1 MWPRVA
7 RASTYL
13 ALHAHPLP
21 VLFVIHQRA
30 ADSDVQVV
38 RQHRRDGRHKLGR
51 HVIEVGLQLCHKT
64 SGARTPRYPLAW
76 PWRSTPSKR
85 CVPWKC
91 FATTR
96 KHMSVSGSGV
106 LSVFRSSSCW
116 AHTSRHTRKNVASMV
131 RPGTPGASSQPT
143 GAPVEQPSCQ
153 QLAAGTW
160 TQPRQWQTAGWVKR
174 PPSRRCHAGSP
185 GGVKPGVVGPRG
197 VGHQTLWYEWRA
209 QHSEGKRATPKQR
222 RRRDVDFRSH
232 QPVKPATAAVHVF
245 VMIECQV

>member
-1 MWPRVA
+1 MEVLRHHTQTHECERV
-7 RASTYL
+7 RGSVCL
-13 ALHAHPLP
+13 SLIV
-21 VLFVIHQRA
+21 VLGTH
-30 ADSDVQVV
+30 
-38 RQHRRDGRHKLGR
+38 RQ
-51 HVIEVGLQLCHKT
+51 
-64 SGARTPRYPLAW
+64 A
-76 PWRSTPSKR
+76 
-85 CVPWKC
+85 
-91 FATTR
+91 
-96 KHMSVSGSGV
+96 
-106 LSVFRSSSCW
+106 
-116 AHTSRHTRKNVASMV
+116 HTRKNAASMV
-131 RPGTPGASSQPT
+131 RPGTSGASSQPT

>member
-116 AHTSRHTRKNVASMV
+116 AHTGRHTHARTQQAWSGRAPQAPAASQQAHLLNSLLANNS
-131 RPGTPGASSQPT
+131 RP
-143 GAPVEQPSCQ
+143 V
-153 QLAAGTW
+153 L
-160 TQPRQWQTAGWVKR
+160 
-174 PPSRRCHAGSP
+174 
-185 GGVKPGVVGPRG
+185 
-197 VGHQTLWYEWRA
+197 GHSL
-209 QHSEGKRATPKQR
+209 GNGR
-222 RRRDVDFRSH
+222 RRVR
-232 QPVKPATAAVHVF
+232 
-245 VMIECQV
+245 